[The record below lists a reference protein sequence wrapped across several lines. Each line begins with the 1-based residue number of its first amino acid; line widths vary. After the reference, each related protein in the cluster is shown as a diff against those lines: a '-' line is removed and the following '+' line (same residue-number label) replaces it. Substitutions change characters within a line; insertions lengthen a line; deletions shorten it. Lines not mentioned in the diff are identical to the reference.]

1 MKVRDLIRI
10 LTAMDD
16 IDDFDIE
23 IFDTN
28 TGRMITDPN
37 RGSEDFDIDIT
48 HDREERKIYLEV

>member
-1 MKVRDLIRI
+1 MKVKDLIRI
-10 LTAMDD
+10 LTAMDG

-37 RGSEDFDIDIT
+37 REGLDFDIDIT

>member
-10 LTAMDD
+10 LNAMDD
-16 IDDFDIE
+16 IEDFDIE
-23 IFDTN
+23 IYDTN
-28 TGRMITDPN
+28 TGEMITDPN

>member
-10 LTAMDD
+10 LNAMDD

-28 TGRMITDPN
+28 TGKMITDPN
-37 RGSEDFDIDIT
+37 RGSGDFDIDIT

>member
-1 MKVRDLIRI
+1 MKVKYLIRI
-10 LTAMDD
+10 LTEMDG

-37 RGSEDFDIDIT
+37 REGLDFDIDIT